1 MEAEQEELEIIKKL
15 HTTTQIHKN
24 IMEQMDNLNINSAMK
39 GEYGFLLDNK
49 SYRSNNKNSNN
60 NKSIN
65 SSINKSNNSI
75 SSNKK

>member
-1 MEAEQEELEIIKKL
+1 
-15 HTTTQIHKN
+15 
-24 IMEQMDNLNINSAMK
+24 MDNLNINSAMK

-49 SYRSNNKNSNN
+49 SNRSNNKNSN